1 MSSSPLVTA
10 LAKRLQAAGY
20 EDVAT
25 PFKVASVNFEFTW
38 VLRGRAGR
46 ALDLVIVVD
55 TMTGQAGDTDFTIV
69 RRRIEA
75 LSRALDISGSRFVLT
90 VVLAGAAASSEVEG
104 LAETCRVLLVE
115 PIQVELD
122 GTPTDTYAA
131 QQLDDRI
138 RVLLPLEIPP
148 REEAQGGEQTAE
160 ETLQKQLPVTLDQ
173 VFLKGLLDAS
183 RQGETAV
190 EHELGRSIDAQMKT
204 GDSP

>member
-1 MSSSPLVTA
+1 MSSSPLVMA

-20 EDVAT
+20 DDVST

-46 ALDLVIVVD
+46 ALDLIIVVD
-55 TMTGQAGDTDFTIV
+55 TMTGGAGETDFAIV

-90 VVLAGAAASSEVEG
+90 VVLAGAAASSEIEG

-115 PIQVELD
+115 PIEVELD
-122 GTPTDTYAA
+122 GTPTNKRAA
-131 QQLDDRI
+131 RQLDDRI

-148 REEAQGGEQTAE
+148 REEGQGGEQTAE
-160 ETLQKQLPVTLDQ
+160 ETLQRQLPATLDQ
-173 VFLKGLLDAS
+173 AFLKVLLDAS
-183 RQGETAV
+183 REGETVV
-190 EHELGRSIDAQMKT
+190 ERELGKFLDAQMKT
-204 GDSP
+204 GNSL